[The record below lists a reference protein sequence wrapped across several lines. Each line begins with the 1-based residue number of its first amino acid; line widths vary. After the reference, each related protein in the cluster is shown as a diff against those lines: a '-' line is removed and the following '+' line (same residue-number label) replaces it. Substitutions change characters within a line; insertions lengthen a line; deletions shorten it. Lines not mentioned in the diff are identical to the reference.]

1 MGSLFRHYLRRLY
14 RELMPWL
21 YSRRNYRL
29 FLQRNFESLAL
40 RHLATICAGNS
51 LSGFVRPIT
60 VRPPFGE
67 SMVVVAPHHDDEV
80 IGAGGVILL
89 QLKAQAEARVVIT
102 QDGGDE
108 HAEDGRTRAAQ
119 IRLREAEALKAA
131 EIMHLTEPPTFL
143 RLQTL
148 QGKEQE
154 ELADSLE
161 ALLLGAKADI
171 VLSPFVLDYNHH
183 HQLTNYALAEA
194 LSRISRPPRVWGYEV
209 WGLAIPNIIVNIDSV
224 ADIKFAALRAYRSQL
239 AGRDYVQGVQ
249 GLNMFHASSLGAGEC
264 RFAERFFDIPGIEF
278 VQVVKDIQR
287 ATQDVNTG
295 ELRVF

>member
-1 MGSLFRHYLRRLY
+1 MSSLFRHYLRRLY

-21 YSRRNYRL
+21 YSRRNHRL
-29 FLQRNFESLAL
+29 FLQRSFESLTL
-40 RHLATICAGNS
+40 RHQATICAGNS
-51 LSGFVRPIT
+51 LSGFVRPIPI
-60 VRPPFGE
+60 RPPFGR

-89 QLKAQAEARVVIT
+89 QRKARGEVRVVIT

-119 IRLREAEALKAA
+119 IRLRETEALAAA
-131 EIMHLTEPPTFL
+131 EIMDLPEPPTFL
-143 RLQTL
+143 RMQTL

-161 ALLLGAKADI
+161 AILLASKADI
-171 VLSPFVLDYNHH
+171 VLSPFLLDYNHH

-194 LSRISRPPRVWGYEV
+194 LSRLHRPPRVWGYEV
-209 WGLAIPNIIVNIDSV
+209 WGLAIPNIIVNIDEV
-224 ADIKFAALRAYRSQL
+224 ADIKFSALRAYGSQL
-239 AGRDYVQGVQ
+239 AGRDYVQGVT

-264 RFAERFFDIPGIEF
+264 RFAERFFDIPGSDF
-278 VQVVKDIQR
+278 VRVVKDIQQ
-287 ATQDVNTG
+287 ATQDGNTS